1 MNADHDTEPPE
12 APPGETDGAFM
23 AELEAEINAGHAQLS
38 ADGAP
43 NADLAQF
50 ARSVWRRQSEIA
62 AIRAYAAKA
71 TARLQREIDRIENW
85 YGPQITRLVHDRTD
99 GGKRKSIATPYGRIG
114 LRHQAQRIEW
124 APEQNDA
131 LVAWAEDNCAEAVSR
146 AIPDIRK
153 TIRKKEL
160 LEAMRNDDLHP
171 PGVTVTP
178 AGDALYIQPAKELDE
193 PVKEETDGS

>member
-1 MNADHDTEPPE
+1 MSDARHDTEPIE
-12 APPGETDGAFM
+12 VPPGETDGAFM

-99 GGKRKSIATPYGRIG
+99 G
-114 LRHQAQRIEW
+114 
-124 APEQNDA
+124 
-131 LVAWAEDNCAEAVSR
+131 V
-146 AIPDIRK
+146 
-153 TIRKKEL
+153 
-160 LEAMRNDDLHP
+160 
-171 PGVTVTP
+171 
-178 AGDALYIQPAKELDE
+178 
-193 PVKEETDGS
+193 